1 VNDSNTI
8 GKVPRLLP
16 TQIMIGCILITLGTI
31 ESVMVTSTEERE
43 ASPLET
49 PMLKV
54 TKKSTKAL
62 KKASLK
68 QKVTPQ
74 PKTMQPCIL
83 ESASPK
89 SDSVVKGK
97 EVATNIDASFGTSPP
112 TKPGPRKNARR
123 EQNQVA
129 ELFDHYPLTA
139 LCAEQSKRA
148 EPQSKCH

>member
-1 VNDSNTI
+1 MGTVL
-8 GKVPRLLP
+8 GLLP
-16 TQIMIGCILITLGTI
+16 TQIMIGSIPITLGTI
-31 ESVMVTSTEERE
+31 EPVMVTSTKERE

-49 PMLKV
+49 PKLKV

-68 QKVTPQ
+68 QKVTSQ

-83 ESASPK
+83 ELASPK
-89 SDSVVKGK
+89 SDFVVKGK
-97 EVATNIDASFGTSPP
+97 EIATNIDASFGTSPP

-129 ELFDHYPLTA
+129 ELFDNYPLTT